1 MSNFGYVTEFADW
14 LEVPNL
20 SIPKWSSRTVEQ
32 AVVDFTAGHAES
44 AAFASTTRYIMFT
57 ANVRFAWTIGSGPTA
72 TTSKFP
78 FPADQPFTIAV
89 QPTDKISFVASP

>member
-1 MSNFGYVTEFADW
+1 MALGYVTEFADW

-32 AVVDFTAGHAES
+32 AAIDFTAGAVQS

-57 ANVRFAWTIGSGPTA
+57 ANVRFAWTIGSNPTA
-72 TTSKFP
+72 TTGKFP
-78 FPADQPFTIAV
+78 FPLDQPFTIAV
-89 QPTDKISFVASP
+89 QPGDKISFVASP